1 MSSTPTKGLR
11 KPRSIRL
18 QITLTVWGLLA
29 VSFGISNVLLLGAAT
44 KSLVGNI
51 QIQLEDESKYLSFT
65 IERWQYEIETTL
77 KLLADTPTIKDQR
90 TQDFTSL
97 LSAASSAYPD
107 REWRIRDRSG
117 NLLAHTG
124 PQLSEKQPPQ
134 VIRRRTYFQNALA
147 GKFDLQV
154 GSSPMLGSAC
164 LIGSTPYYAAGHNAT
179 VREAD
184 GVISFCLR
192 LSDLGKDSGMKK
204 LEETMSHIKKGIR
217 GDDLLDLSKND
228 YSGRAFFLV
237 DKQGHMLFPARNTM
251 DALSLQPWESILKGP
266 WGPLVKLTEGK
277 NLQAFDEIS
286 INNHTLFALIRDI
299 PGGQWT
305 SVNVIDKGTVFRDLY
320 ANLRYLIWLQL
331 LTLAAVTWAT
341 FVVCKKIADPLHL
354 AGQALR
360 QIRQGTFNL
369 GLPKGK
375 PDEMGELINDINATA
390 KELEALLASKM
401 QSALTEQQLATAR
414 RIHQDFLVKE
424 IPKSSTY
431 DLAVFTA
438 PALDV
443 GADWYDA
450 MQIGNTL
457 FVVIADVCDKGV
469 GSALYMSVFRSLL
482 RYSLQRFAQESL
494 DNDQQL
500 LGAVATLVNNYMAEN
515 HALSAMFATVFLG
528 AFDTTTNTLTYLTAG
543 HECPFILRDGTLDQ
557 LEVTGPAIGIF
568 AGASFSSKVSQ
579 LHPGDLLFT
588 YTDGLPDARSPEG
601 IGWGVEP
608 LKKLLLNAD
617 RATIT
622 AQTMTDT
629 VVEQIHHHVGSADA
643 FDDLTLLA
651 LHVPANHA

>member
-1 MSSTPTKGLR
+1 MTRSPSKGWK

-18 QITLTVWGLLA
+18 EITLTVWTLLA
-29 VSFGISNVLLLGAAT
+29 ISFGISNVLLLSAAT

-51 QIQLEDESKYLSFT
+51 QNQLEDESKYLSFS

-77 KLLADTPTIKDQR
+77 KLLADTPTIKYQR
-90 TQDFTSL
+90 TEDFRSL
-97 LSAASSAYPD
+97 LNAASSAYPG

-124 PQLSEKQPPQ
+124 PQLSEQQLPQ
-134 VIRRRTYFQNALA
+134 VIRKRHYFQNALA

-154 GSSPMLGSAC
+154 GSSPMLGRAC
-164 LIGSTPYYAAGHNAT
+164 LIGSTPYYAAGRDAAR
-179 VREAD
+179 REAA

-204 LEETMSHIKKGIR
+204 LEEAVSHIKKGTR
-217 GDDLLDLSKND
+217 GGDLLDLSKND
-228 YSGRAFFLV
+228 YSGRAFYLV
-237 DKQGHMLFPARNTM
+237 DKQGHMLFPARNNM
-251 DALSLQPWESILKGP
+251 DALSLQPWDKILKGP

-277 NLQAFDEIS
+277 NIRVFDQLS
-286 INNHTLFALIRDI
+286 INNQTFFALVRDI

-305 SVNVIDKGTVFRDLY
+305 SVNVIDKGTVFRELH

-331 LTLAAVTWAT
+331 LTLVGVTWAT
-341 FVVCKKIADPLHL
+341 FLVCKKIADPLHL

-375 PDEMGELINDINATA
+375 PDEMGELINDINETA
-390 KELEALLASKM
+390 KDLEALLANKM

-424 IPKSSTY
+424 IPNSETF

-482 RYSLQRFAQESL
+482 RYSLQRFALESL
-494 DNDQQL
+494 NDHQQI

-515 HALSAMFATVFLG
+515 HGLSAMFATVFIG
-528 AFDTTTNTLTYLTAG
+528 AFDTGTNNLTYLTAG
-543 HECPFILRDGTLDQ
+543 HECPFILREGYLDQ

-568 AGASFSSKVSQ
+568 AGASFHSKVCQ
-579 LHPGDLLFT
+579 LQSGDLLFA

-617 RATIT
+617 RSSIT

-629 VVEQIHHHVGSADA
+629 VVEQIRHHVGSADA

>member
-1 MSSTPTKGLR
+1 MTRSPRKGWK

-18 QITLTVWGLLA
+18 QITLTVWTLLA
-29 VSFGISNVLLLGAAT
+29 ISFGISNILLLSAAT

-51 QIQLEDESKYLSFT
+51 QNQLEDESKYLSFT

-77 KLLADTPTIKDQR
+77 KLLADTPTIKYQR
-90 TQDFTSL
+90 TEDFTSL
-97 LSAASSAYPD
+97 LNAASSAYPE

-124 PQLSEKQPPQ
+124 PQLSEQQPPQ
-134 VIRRRTYFQNALA
+134 IIRQRPYFQNALA

-154 GSSPMLGSAC
+154 GSSPMLGRAC
-164 LIGSTPYYAAGHNAT
+164 LIGSTPYYAARHDSSPRDA
-179 VREAD
+179 A

-204 LEETMSHIKKGIR
+204 LEETVNHLRKGTR
-217 GDDLLDLSKND
+217 EGDLLDLSKND

-237 DKQGHMLFPARNTM
+237 DKQGHMLFPARNEM
-251 DALSLQPWESILKGP
+251 DALSLQPWETILKGP

-277 NLQAFDEIS
+277 NSQAFDQLS

-305 SVNVIDKGTVFRDLY
+305 SVNVIDKGTVFRELH

-331 LTLAAVTWAT
+331 LTLVGVTWAT
-341 FVVCKKIADPLHL
+341 FLVCKKIADPLHL

-360 QIRQGTFNL
+360 QIRQGTFDL
-369 GLPKGK
+369 HLPKGK
-375 PDEMGELINDINATA
+375 PDEMGELINDINETA

-424 IPKSSTY
+424 VPNSETY

-438 PALDV
+438 PALEV

-494 DNDQQL
+494 NDHPQL

-515 HALSAMFATVFLG
+515 HGLSAMFATVFLG
-528 AFDTTTNTLTYLTAG
+528 AFDTDTKRLTYLTAG
-543 HECPFILRDGTLDQ
+543 HECPFILREGYLDQ

-568 AGASFSSKVSQ
+568 AGASFHSKVCQ
-579 LHPGDLLFT
+579 LQSGDLLFA

-617 RATIT
+617 RSSIT

-629 VVEQIHHHVGSADA
+629 VVEQIRHHVGSADA

>member
-1 MSSTPTKGLR
+1 MTSSPRNGWK
-11 KPRSIRL
+11 KPRTIRL
-18 QITLTVWGLLA
+18 QITLTVWTLLA
-29 VSFGISNVLLLGAAT
+29 ISFGISNILLLGAAT
-44 KSLVGNI
+44 KSLVSDI
-51 QIQLEDESKYLSFT
+51 QNQLEDESKYLSFS
-65 IERWQYEIETTL
+65 IERWQYEIKTTL
-77 KLLADTPTIKDQR
+77 ELLADTPTIKYQR
-90 TQDFTSL
+90 TEDFTSL
-97 LSAASSAYPD
+97 LNAASSAYPE

-124 PQLSEKQPPQ
+124 PQLSHQQSPQ
-134 VIRRRTYFQNALA
+134 IFRQRYQNALA

-154 GSSPMLGSAC
+154 GSSPMLRRAC
-164 LIGSTPYYAAGHNAT
+164 LIGSTPYYAARQVSSPRDA
-179 VREAD
+179 A

-204 LEETMSHIKKGIR
+204 LEETVNHLSEGTR
-217 GDDLLDLSKND
+217 GGDLLDLSKND

-237 DKQGHMLFPARNTM
+237 DKQGHLLFPARKEM
-251 DALSLQPWESILKGP
+251 DALSLQPWEAILKGP

-277 NLQAFDEIS
+277 NIQAFDQLS

-305 SVNVIDKGTVFRDLY
+305 SVNVIDKDTVFRKLY
-320 ANLRYLIWLQL
+320 ANLRYLIFLQL
-331 LTLAAVTWAT
+331 LTLVAVTWAT
-341 FVVCKKIADPLHL
+341 FLVCKKIADPLHL

-360 QIRQGTFNL
+360 QIRQGIFNL
-369 GLPKGK
+369 HLPKGK
-375 PDEMGELINDINATA
+375 PDEMGELINDINETA

-401 QSALTEQQLATAR
+401 QSALTEQQVATAR

-424 IPKSSTY
+424 VPNSETY
-431 DLAVFTA
+431 DMAVFTA

-494 DNDQQL
+494 NDHQQL

-515 HALSAMFATVFLG
+515 HGLSAMFATVFLG
-528 AFDTTTNTLTYLTAG
+528 AFDTDTNRLTYLTAG
-543 HECPFILRDGTLDQ
+543 HECPFILREGYLDQ

-568 AGASFSSKVSQ
+568 AGASFHSKVCQ
-579 LHPGDLLFT
+579 LQSGDLLFA

-608 LKKLLLNAD
+608 LKKLLLNSD
-617 RATIT
+617 RSSIT

-629 VVEQIHHHVGSADA
+629 VVEQIRYHVGSADA